1 MTVLAA
7 IRPDDWNFP
16 LLLHVVGA
24 MLLVGGLTAAVTAFL
39 LGWRRDSATLSR
51 LGFWSLLAVAFPSW
65 WLMRIAGQWTGS
77 REGLDD
83 LAEDPA
89 WLGIGYITAEA
100 GGLLLLISII
110 LAAIGVRRMR
120 RADAPAPSTLVRI
133 AAVLSTI
140 VLAAYVV
147 AVWAMTV
154 KPD

>member
-1 MTVLAA
+1 MSMLAA
-7 IRPDDWNFP
+7 IRPDEWNFP
-16 LLLHVVGA
+16 LLLHVLGA

-77 REGLDD
+77 REGLGD
-83 LAEDPA
+83 LDEDPA
-89 WLGIGYITAEA
+89 WLVIGYITAEA

-110 LAAIGVRRMR
+110 LTGIGVRRLR
-120 RADAPAPSTLVRI
+120 RAAASGPSTLVRI
-133 AAVLSTI
+133 GTVLSTI
-140 VLAAYVV
+140 ILAAYLV